1 MSQGPAKEWL
11 DSTGQVPRVPAQA
24 KARGRGAVNILG
36 MGSMELLVV
45 LLLAFIVLGPER
57 MVHAARMLGKLTR
70 ELRRMTSEVTV
81 MVQEEVDR
89 VKDPIVREGKEL
101 ESRVSSVTSELNVNG
116 PDEAQ
121 KKAEGAE
128 DDPVTFKTGKQA
140 EVERAEADEA
150 VAGEEASRET
160 RRTP

>member
-1 MSQGPAKEWL
+1 M
-11 DSTGQVPRVPAQA
+11 
-24 KARGRGAVNILG
+24 NILG
-36 MGSMELLVV
+36 MGSLELLVV

-89 VKDPIVREGKEL
+89 VKNPIIREGREV
-101 ESRVSSVTSELNVNG
+101 ESRISSVTSELNVNR

-128 DDPVTFKTGKQA
+128 DDPVTFKTGKQV
-140 EVERAEADEA
+140 EVERAEAD
-150 VAGEEASRET
+150 EEASRET